1 MNVVRKDNMT
11 NSLIPYSFTP
21 GTKAKAQEVN
31 ANFIALADG
40 IDSTKQYTIDEID
53 RVEEKYDTK
62 FDDVTPTLANNDL
75 SNTNFLTNCVLKAPN
90 GISSVSGRVITVKS
104 GLKCLIPNGKTEDG
118 TLKNIE
124 LTLDENITH
133 TLPTNESSIYFFL
146 RTDKKIIC
154 WGGAYMES
162 PTQPTLAT
170 PTIWF
175 DTTNNQMK
183 MSDSSG
189 KNFTN
194 VNLIYLGYLIG
205 SVGTG
210 AINVNNPLPVTRLIT
225 HSDLESGHKYRT
237 VVRSFS
243 SGLSWYRQ
251 WSDGWLEQGG
261 WATGSQTIT
270 LFKAYNNTNF
280 NIMLTTAQ
288 DGTNA
293 NYYNLAANNKTVSSF
308 YVFTIGH
315 GTEFYWRTTGPS
327 SY

>member
-1 MNVVRKDNMT
+1 MT

-62 FDDVTPTLANNDL
+62 FDYVTPTLANNDL

-90 GISSVSGRVITVKS
+90 GIASYSGRTVTLKT
-104 GLKCLIPNGKTEDG
+104 GLKVLIPDGKTDDR
-118 TLKNIE
+118 TFKNIE
-124 LTLDENITH
+124 VTLEEDISK
-133 TLPTNESSIYFFL
+133 TLPTTESSIYFFINS
-146 RTDKKIIC
+146 DKSVRF

-162 PTQPTLAT
+162 STQPALNT

-183 MSDSSG
+183 MSDNSG
-189 KNFTN
+189 LNFTN
-194 VNLIYLGYLIG
+194 FSCAYLGYLIASTG
-205 SVGTG
+205 SS
-210 AINVNNPLPVTRLIT
+210 AINVLNPLPIVDLIT
-225 HSDLESGHKYRT
+225 RADLESGHKYRT